1 MHFRDARQESGTAQ
15 ALAEVLNGH
24 CKVTGV

>member
-1 MHFRDARQESGTAQ
+1 MHFRDARQGSGTPQ

-24 CKVTGV
+24 RKVTGV